1 VDYVQGLFD
10 GSGVLGYLLPVLHV
24 LLLAALAWYLV
35 ALWRDRSLAAGNKI
49 AVTILTCL
57 LPTALNS
64 VSILLAGTVTQ
75 LMTYAGELLYLLA
88 VRCREMADRRRWGR
102 IVRAAV
108 AVLLCGVLWQHIV
121 YANQVY
127 MKKELDKNATLV
139 LSARLV
145 DRIEQVEGYVPGE
158 TPVAFVGRLDKN
170 SYLNRGRDAFQAL
183 DHTVGL
189 WSDYAATYNMGRY
202 LTDYL
207 NVPLL
212 WDTETDFSQQTE
224 AMPSFPAAGS
234 IAMVDGT
241 VVVKLS

>member
-1 VDYVQGLFD
+1 VQSLFD
-10 GSGVLGYLLPVLHV
+10 GSGVLGWFLPVVHG
-24 LLLAALAWYLV
+24 LLLAALVWYL
-35 ALWRDRSLAAGNKI
+35 AQIWRDRGLAVGNKI
-49 AVTILTCL
+49 VITVLACL

-64 VSILLAGTVTQ
+64 VSILLVGTVTQ
-75 LMTYAGELLYLLA
+75 LMTYAGELLYLL
-88 VRCREMADRRRWGR
+88 VVLCREPADLQHWNKTL
-102 IVRAAV
+102 RAAA
-108 AVLLCGVLWQHIV
+108 AVLLCAVLWQHIV

-145 DRIEQVEGYVPGE
+145 DRVEQVEGYVPGE
-158 TPVAFVGRLDKN
+158 TPVAFVGRLDQN
-170 SYLNRGRDAFQAL
+170 TYLNRGRDEFQAL

-189 WSDYAATYNMGRY
+189 WSDYSATYNMGRY

-212 WDTETDFSQQTE
+212 WDTETDFSQLEEVQ
-224 AMPSFPAAGS
+224 AMPSFPSSGS